1 MREIIQK
8 DNCCGCSAC
17 YNVCPASAI
26 SMDTDREGFL
36 YPVINQNCID
46 CKKCILVC
54 PANNSN
60 LETPKKQYGFVVQN
74 KNETVLKESTSG
86 GAFTAIAEYVI
97 ENDGIVFGAAYNR
110 NLIVKHV
117 GVDTIEELGKFRNS
131 KYVQS
136 EIGKSFCQA
145 KVELDKGRIVCFS
158 GTPCQIEGL
167 KSFLG
172 KEYPKLITVDV
183 VCRAVP
189 SPLVYQKYIEYKQN
203 VLQEKIKNI
212 RFRDKFFGY
221 EYSTLAILGENEKI
235 LYRNGIDTD
244 EYLRAFFSNICDR
257 PSCYNCKFKKR
268 YRVSDFTLWDCFE
281 GNYSSLDTAKGI
293 TKMLIHNEKGYNFF
307 LEFNNK
313 IKYQAVE
320 SDMLVKETKEMF
332 QSIPINAKRKDFFRD
347 ANSISS
353 EELFKKYFPITFVVR
368 FEKTMRLIGIRF
380 GVYKII
386 RKIYKMLFGERK
398 R

>member
-183 VCRAVP
+183 VCHAVP

-268 YRVSDFTLWDCFE
+268 YRVSDFTLWDGFE
-281 GNYSSLDTAKGI
+281 YNFSVINCKKGI
-293 TKMLIHNEKGYNFF
+293 TKMLIHSEEGYKYFTKIRKKLNVVIVEPNE
-307 LEFNNK
+307 
-313 IKYQAVE
+313 
-320 SDMLVKETKEMF
+320 LVKGTKEMVN
-332 QSIPINAKRKDFFRD
+332 SVPMHSKRKDFFID
-347 ANSISS
+347 LNNMSS
-353 EELFKKYFPITFVVR
+353 LELFQKYFPITFWGK
-368 FEKTMRLIGIRF
+368 FEKTIRLIGKRV
-380 GVYKII
+380 GVYSII
-386 RKIYKMLFGERK
+386 RRIYKSVFGDRK